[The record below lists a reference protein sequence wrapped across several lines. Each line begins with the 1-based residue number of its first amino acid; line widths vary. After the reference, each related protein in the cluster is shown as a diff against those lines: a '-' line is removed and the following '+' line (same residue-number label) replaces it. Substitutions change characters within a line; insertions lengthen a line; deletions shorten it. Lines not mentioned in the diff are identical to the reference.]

1 MDLGPLLGLVALLF
15 VKEAGLPIPI
25 PGDLLVLGAGVAAA
39 ANGATAPAVLGA
51 ILVAGYLGGSLQF
64 ALVRGALRQPLLA
77 LAARVGVSRE
87 RLDRLAEWLRR
98 RGSRGVAVAR
108 ATPGLRIG
116 AISASG
122 LAALPF
128 PVFLGG
134 LVAGNTV
141 FVGGHFLLGFLIG
154 APALAL
160 VASAGGLAL
169 GVVGLIVLSAL
180 GAAGWAWLKR
190 RRSTRGP
197 RAGGVSIAGLPSTGT
212 WTEAACPACLAISL
226 VGGDLGDTAAVS
238 GSA

>member
-1 MDLGPLLGLVALLF
+1 VDLGPLLGLVGLLF
-15 VKEAGLPIPI
+15 IKEAGVPIPI

-39 ANGATAPAVLGA
+39 TNGASASLVLAA
-51 ILVAGYLGGSLQF
+51 ILIAGFVGGSLQF
-64 ALVRGALRQPLLA
+64 LLVRGALRGPLLA

-87 RLDRLAEWLRR
+87 RLDRLADWLRR
-98 RGSRGVAVAR
+98 RGIRGVAVAR
-108 ATPGLRIG
+108 VTPGLRIG

-134 LVAGNTV
+134 LVAGNTL
-141 FVGGHFLLGFLIG
+141 FVGGHFLLGFVVG

-160 VASAGGLAL
+160 VASEGGVAV
-169 GVVGLIVLSAL
+169 GVVLVVVLAAL
-180 GAAGWAWLKR
+180 GAAGWAWLR
-190 RRSTRGP
+190 RRR
-197 RAGGVSIAGLPSTGT
+197 RAAAVSIEGLPSVGA

-226 VGGDLGDTAAVS
+226 VGGGLGDTAAVS